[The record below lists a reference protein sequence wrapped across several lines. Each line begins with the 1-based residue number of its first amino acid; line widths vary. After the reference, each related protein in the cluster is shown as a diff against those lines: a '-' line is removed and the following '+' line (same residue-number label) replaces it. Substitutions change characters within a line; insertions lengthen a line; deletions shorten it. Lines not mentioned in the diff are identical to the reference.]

1 MPARAQLNVFKG
13 AAVNDTGHLI
23 LRLGCKAPF
32 ILPVELYGKRDSIP
46 VPVVRKRMPVKV
58 IPDRPGA
65 PWITIH
71 GNVSYDLFY
80 QSNVDTPYV
89 EHDIYQHTVQTV
101 LDLTVK
107 NRYPLHL
114 AFSTQMGN
122 SNLFRNI
129 TGINLQYTNRD
140 LKQMLLSRAREWDS
154 RKLKQLQ
161 ELDKLRSDIANAGAN
176 LASLRAW
183 LSSQVQLQRLIEERE
198 RNFYGIADSVKQLAD
213 GLGNIDQW
221 RNKLKVDPNLIADK
235 WKLKNK
241 LDQAKDS
248 LKKKLPENSFE
259 NYYRKK
265 QQEADSLSQQL
276 VAAETK
282 YRALNAK
289 YGQKAASLVDAITRS
304 KTNQELVSALDQMN
318 LPDSMLPKGYRT
330 LLSVRSFGIGRTMV
344 NYSEL
349 TAKDISITGVQ
360 LEYNPSF
367 YLAVA
372 SGAVDYRFRNYIVK
386 ENRSR
391 QYLNLI
397 RAGIGMKEGNNVIL
411 TYYTGKKDL
420 YNMNT
425 QGADPATYAGQHI
438 MGIALEGQWRLNRST
453 FITAEMAKSSMPHY
467 ARAASHDSPFS
478 SMLNFSSRDNE
489 AYALKF
495 NTVVEKTQTSVSGM
509 FKQMG
514 RDFQSFSLYTTG
526 SKQTAWNIRVDQPF
540 FKRQLT
546 ISAAIRKNDYVTYM
560 MPANY
565 HSNTIFKSLQA
576 TWRKKHWPVITV
588 GYQPSSQLMKLSD
601 DHFVEN
607 LFYTLTGTASHYY
620 SLHGIR
626 MNSVVSYSQFYN
638 RQTDSN
644 FVYFNSKNLMA
655 SQTLFLGRFTLNGQL
670 SAAVNQEYGLYGAG
684 GDVSWKALDWLEL
697 GGGLKYNRQ
706 TVYGLSLLGY
716 SGHSKF
722 RIPWIGEIGLYAD
735 KGFIP
740 GANKKLV
747 TNNTGRITYTR
758 TF

>member
-1 MPARAQLNVFKG
+1 M
-13 AAVNDTGHLI
+13 
-23 LRLGCKAPF
+23 
-32 ILPVELYGKRDSIP
+32 PVELYGKRDSITAP
-46 VPVVRKRMPVKV
+46 VARKRMPVKV
-58 IPDRPGA
+58 IPTLPRT

-114 AFSTQMGN
+114 TFSTQMGN
-122 SNLFRNI
+122 SSLFRNI

-140 LKQMLLSRAREWDS
+140 LKQMLLARAREWDG

-161 ELDKLRSDIANAGAN
+161 ELEKLRSAISGIGAN
-176 LASLRAW
+176 LSALRGW
-183 LSSQVQLQRLIEERE
+183 LSSQAQLQRLVEEKE
-198 RNFYGIADSVKQLAD
+198 KNFYGITDSVRQLAA
-213 GLGNIDQW
+213 GLGNVDQW
-221 RNKLKVDPNLIADK
+221 RNKLKIDPNRIADK
-235 WKLKNK
+235 WKLQEKIT
-241 LDQAKDS
+241 AVKDS
-248 LKKKLPENSFE
+248 LKNKLPENTFE
-259 NYYRKK
+259 AYYHKK
-265 QQEADSLSQQL
+265 QQEADSLTGRL
-276 VAAETK
+276 VIAEKK
-282 YRALNAK
+282 YRELNTK
-289 YGQKAASLVDAITRS
+289 YGQRTASLVDAITHS
-304 KTNQELVSALDQMN
+304 KTNGELVSALDRMN

-386 ENRSR
+386 ENRGR
-391 QYLNLI
+391 QYLNLV
-397 RAGIGMKEGNNVIL
+397 RAGLGMKEGNNVIL

-438 MGIALEGQWRLNRST
+438 MGIALEGQWRLNRAT
-453 FITAEMAKSSMPHY
+453 CITAEMAKSSMPYY
-467 ARAASHDSPFS
+467 ARAASHESPFN
-478 SMLNFSSRDNE
+478 SMLNFSSRHNE

-495 NTVVEKTQTSVSGM
+495 STVVEKTQTNISGM

-526 SKQTAWNIRVDQPF
+526 SRQTAWNIRIDQPF
-540 FKRQLT
+540 FRRQLT

-565 HSNTIFKSLQA
+565 HSNTVFKSLQA

-601 DHFVEN
+601 DYFVEH

-620 SLHGIR
+620 SLGGIK
-626 MNSVVSYSQFYN
+626 MNSVISYSQFYN

-655 SQTLFLGRFTLNGQL
+655 SQTLFLDRFTLNGQL

-684 GDVSWKALDWLEL
+684 ADVSWKALHWLEL
-697 GGGLKYNRQ
+697 GGGMKYNRQ

-740 GANKKLV
+740 GAHKKLV
-747 TNNTGRITYTR
+747 TNNTGRVTYTR